1 MTKDQIARWNS
12 ATSTQQVLVKFEK
25 IYDGTTAATALPALV
40 TVAEEL
46 AELLDGIDDQARKQQ
61 ARSGSSLEKAAALQ
75 ALGDAA
81 YEIVSAVR
89 SCAAATGN
97 AELAGKAS
105 FGRSELTR
113 GADKTILNRAEEIH
127 ETATAVLASLADYGV
142 TQAKLNALN
151 KKIEAFRKAHP
162 APRQR
167 VNAGRAATRQLSD
180 LFADLSAL
188 LRNRAD
194 RLLVQ
199 FRESAPEFYN
209 EYQSA
214 RTLVNPPTVVAVAAP
229 GTTTT
234 VPKAA

>member
-1 MTKDQIARWNS
+1 M
-12 ATSTQQVLVKFEK
+12 L
-25 IYDGTTAATALPALV
+25 
-40 TVAEEL
+40 
-46 AELLDGIDDQARKQQ
+46 
-61 ARSGSSLEKAAALQ
+61 
-75 ALGDAA
+75 
-81 YEIVSAVR
+81 
-89 SCAAATGN
+89 
-97 AELAGKAS
+97 GKAS

-142 TQAKLNALN
+142 TQAKLNALS

-167 VNAGRAATRQLSD
+167 VNAGRAATRQLSE

-214 RTLVNPPTVVAVAAP
+214 RTLVNPPTVVVAAS
-229 GTTTT
+229 GTSTTT
-234 VPKAA
+234 VPKGDRILSHTDANGMDAVRALLFFWIGRRTVAAEVKRRNPLPTKALRLVTSAATDVSRRQCFFQRAGSR